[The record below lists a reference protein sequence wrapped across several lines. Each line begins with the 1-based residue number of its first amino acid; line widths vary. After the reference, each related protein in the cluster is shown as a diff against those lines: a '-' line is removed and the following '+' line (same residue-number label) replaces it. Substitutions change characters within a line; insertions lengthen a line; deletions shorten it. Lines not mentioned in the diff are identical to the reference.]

1 MMILK
6 NCKARDLK
14 SMPKASVKRIINCKK
29 NELIELVL
37 DIEQYPKFIP
47 YCIDSKVYQRDNK
60 ENEIL
65 ISFMDNSSPII
76 AQEKSNPDLIY
87 VLMPMRV

>member
-1 MMILK
+1 MVNLSTFNK
-6 NCKARDLK
+6 DNSSAT
-14 SMPKASVKRIINCKK
+14 
-29 NELIELVL
+29 E
-37 DIEQYPKFIP
+37 DIEADFEGKEIEIGFNAKYIM
-47 YCIDSKVYQRDNK
+47 DLLDNLK
-60 ENEIL
+60 ENEIQ

>member
-1 MMILK
+1 MDM
-6 NCKARDLK
+6 
-14 SMPKASVKRIINCKK
+14 
-29 NELIELVL
+29 L
-37 DIEQYPKFIP
+37 D
-47 YCIDSKVYQRDNK
+47 NLK